1 MQGKKVTV
9 VGLARTGVAV
19 ANLLTERGCSVTVTD
34 IKSPDELSE
43 NVAKL
48 KKGINLDL
56 GRHTERFFTEAD
68 LIIIS
73 PGVRI
78 DNPLLEKARK
88 KRVEIISEI
97 ELAFT
102 LTQTPLI
109 AVTGTNGKSTTT
121 TLIGNILKECG
132 KKVVVGGNIG
142 DPLVDEIVK
151 GGDKDFIVAE
161 ISTFQ
166 LEAVKTFRPHISVIL
181 NISPDHLDRHQDIE
195 EYIGLKKRIY
205 MNQRES
211 DYLILN
217 YDDPVLKQLKS
228 DIVSQVLFFSKNRMD
243 ERGVFVDGNEIF
255 FNDQKGTR
263 KIGVLEELGE
273 MGKRNLENVLAVLTS
288 GLVLRLDKEGMF
300 RAVRDFQGLPHRIE
314 FVKEIKGVKFI
325 NDSKGT
331 NVGAVINSLNSFSE
345 PIVLIAGGKDKGS
358 DYELLKEH
366 IRGRVKKIVLL
377 GESREKMRKALNG
390 ECKINMAENL
400 QEAVIKSFEKAG
412 PGDVVLFSP
421 ACASFDMFKDFEDR
435 GNQFKEIVRGLCDK
449 KS

>member
-19 ANLLTERGCSVTVTD
+19 ANLLTEQGCSVTVTD
-34 IKSPDELSE
+34 IKNSDELKE
-43 NVAKL
+43 NVTKL
-48 KKGINLDL
+48 RKGVNLNL
-56 GRHTERFFTEAD
+56 GRHTEKFFTEAD
-68 LIIIS
+68 LIVIS

-78 DNPLLEKARK
+78 DNPFLEKAREK
-88 KRVEIISEI
+88 GVEIISEV

-121 TLIGNILKECG
+121 TLIGNMLKECG

-142 DPLVDEIVK
+142 DPLIDEIVK
-151 GGDKDFIVAE
+151 DGYKDFIVAE

-166 LEAVKTFRPHISVIL
+166 LEAIKTFRPHISVIL
-181 NISPDHLDRHQDIE
+181 NISPDHLDRHQDIG
-195 EYIGLKKRIY
+195 EYIDLKKRIY
-205 MNQRES
+205 MNQKEA

-228 DIVSQVLFFSKNRMD
+228 ETVSQVFFFSKNRMD
-243 ERGVFVDGNEIF
+243 EKGVFVDGDEIF
-255 FNDQKGTR
+255 FNDQKGTE
-263 KIGVLEELGE
+263 KIGVLEEFGE
-273 MGKRNLENVLAVLTS
+273 TGKRNLENVLAVLTS
-288 GLVLRLDKEGMF
+288 GLVIGLDKEGMF

-358 DYELLKEH
+358 DYEPLKEH
-366 IRGRVKKIVLL
+366 VRGRVKKIVLL

-390 ECKINMAENL
+390 ECKINIAENL
-400 QEAVIKSFEKAG
+400 KEAVIKGFEKAG